1 MDDVSAVQLP
11 QLLTSAE
18 LAERW
23 GCSTGWLAN
32 MRSAGVGPTFLK
44 LGSNVRYRVPDVIAY
59 EDSCFTAV

>member
-1 MDDVSAVQLP
+1 MDDVLAGQLP

-32 MRSAGVGPTFLK
+32 MRSAGVGPRFLK

-59 EDSCFTAV
+59 EDSCSTAV

>member
-1 MDDVSAVQLP
+1 MDDVLAGQLQ

-32 MRSAGVGPTFLK
+32 MRSAGVGPRFLK

-59 EDSCFTAV
+59 EDSCSTAV

>member
-1 MDDVSAVQLP
+1 MDDLSAHQLP

-32 MRSAGVGPTFLK
+32 MRSAGVGPRFLK

-59 EDSCFTAV
+59 EDSCSTAV

>member
-1 MDDVSAVQLP
+1 MDDVLADQLP

-32 MRSAGVGPTFLK
+32 MRSAGVGPRFLT

-59 EDSCFTAV
+59 EDSCSTAV

>member
-32 MRSAGVGPTFLK
+32 MRSAGVGPRFLK

-59 EDSCFTAV
+59 EDSCLTAV